1 MLRELRESDVDA
13 VLEVYRRAWGDGRPI
28 DSNDLRSWL
37 RNPELDSSTL
47 RVLEID
53 GEIAGY
59 GDVTVADGV
68 VALEVAA
75 PNHWDTFLSWA
86 ENEAR
91 QAGASRVRA
100 LSYTGE
106 SLANAAAAR
115 GYILWRSAYRM
126 QLDLGMAAL
135 DEPALPERIELRPY
149 GDDDADRLLDAL
161 NEVFAPDPFFV
172 QLSQAQFRETF
183 LNDPRMDPSLWVL
196 AWGGED
202 LAGFALGFAGWHG
215 KADVGEVQS
224 VGVRAPWRRR
234 GLGEALVR
242 STFRLLLARG
252 LRSVTLGVDASNE
265 TGAVRLYKRL
275 GMRNTAQYDNWAL
288 DLGDRHP
295 RCQSPPRD

>member
-13 VLEVYRRAWGDGRPI
+13 VLGVYRRAWGDARPI
-28 DSNDLRSWL
+28 DSSDLRSWL
-37 RNPELDSSTL
+37 RNPELDPATL
-47 RVLEID
+47 RVLDVD

-75 PNHWDTFLSWA
+75 PDHWDTFLSWA
-86 ENEAR
+86 EDEAR
-91 QAGASRVRA
+91 QADASRVRV

-115 GYILWRSAYRM
+115 GYFLWRSAYRM
-126 QLDLGMAAL
+126 QIDLDLGAP
-135 DEPALPERIELRPY
+135 DQSPLPKGIELRPY
-149 GDDDADRLLDAL
+149 GDSDADRLLDAL
-161 NEVFAPDPFFV
+161 NEVFSPDPFFAH
-172 QLSQAQFRETF
+172 LTGAQFRETL
-183 LNDPRMDPSLWVL
+183 LNDPRMDPTLWVL
-196 AWGGED
+196 AWDGED
-202 LAGFALGFAGWHG
+202 LVGFALGFAGWHG

-242 STFRLLLARG
+242 STFRLLHERG

-265 TGAVRLYKRL
+265 TGAVRLYERL
-275 GMRNTAQYDNWAL
+275 GMRISGRYDNWAL
-288 DLGDRHP
+288 DL
-295 RCQSPPRD
+295 

>member
-1 MLRELRESDVDA
+1 MLRELRESDIEA
-13 VLEVYRRAWGDGRPI
+13 VLGLYRRAWGDARPI

-37 RNPELDSSTL
+37 RNPELDPAAL

-86 ENEAR
+86 EDEAR
-91 QAGASRVRA
+91 QAGASRVRV

-115 GYILWRSAYRM
+115 GYFLWRSAYRM
-126 QLDLGMAAL
+126 QAELDLTAL
-135 DEPALPERIELRPY
+135 DQSLLPEGIELRPY
-149 GDDDADRLLDAL
+149 GDDDADRLRDAL
-161 NEVFAPDPFFV
+161 NEVFAPDPFFA
-172 QLSQAQFRETF
+172 QLTRAQFRETL
-183 LNDPRMDPSLWVL
+183 LNDSRMDPSLWVL
-196 AWGGED
+196 AWEGED
-202 LAGFALGFAGWHG
+202 LVGFALGFAGWHG
-215 KADVGEVQS
+215 KSDVGEVQS
-224 VGVRAPWRRR
+224 VGVRAPWRRL

-242 STFRLLLARG
+242 STFRLLHARG

-265 TGAVRLYKRL
+265 TGAVRLYERL
-275 GMRNTAQYDNWAL
+275 GMRISAQYDNWAL
-288 DLGDRHP
+288 DL
-295 RCQSPPRD
+295 